1 MWTKVGCL
9 WHAEVSG
16 TCFPVQYPKAWNT
29 DAKIK
34 SNFLYV
40 MEQTHL
46 IYRMYSV
53 ENLSC
58 LFSALRFTLSLMMP
72 WFQSE
77 LFMADTS
84 ALHGCS
90 SDQRCAHS
98 VVCCRP
104 NSAVTIISVIY
115 FLLVPWGSQIS
126 MYLKEFQTAKLR
138 VKTHEK
144 KPSNAYQIQRA
155 ESSFSV
161 KLCSSPNK

>member
-1 MWTKVGCL
+1 MFEDDKHNPIALKFFEGEKAYFFNIHFKPITIWSLYAVQCKAGFISSMWTKVGCL
-9 WHAEVSG
+9 WHAEMSS
-16 TCFPVQYPKAWNT
+16 TCFPVQYPKAWNI

-90 SDQRCAHS
+90 SAQRCAHS

-115 FLLVPWGSQIS
+115 F
-126 MYLKEFQTAKLR
+126 
-138 VKTHEK
+138 
-144 KPSNAYQIQRA
+144 
-155 ESSFSV
+155 
-161 KLCSSPNK
+161 